1 MVGDFGTTEDTEV
14 HRADLVV
21 FSVFL
26 CALCG
31 SFIPNARDLLR
42 LNAMEI
48 HLRHSSDVQ
57 DEPISARL
65 TRPC

>member
-1 MVGDFGTTEDTEV
+1 MVGDFGTTEDTEIQ
-14 HRADLVV
+14 RADLVV

-48 HLRHSSDVQ
+48 HLRH
-57 DEPISARL
+57 L
-65 TRPC
+65 